1 MVDMKKLQGVFCC
14 ILLFVLFTSFDF
26 SNTGYYIIIDKS
38 KYELSVFDAQG
49 WLATYPVVFG
59 NRDLG
64 DKMMAGD
71 RKTPEG
77 VYTIVSKRIHRK
89 WDRFMMLDY
98 PTKEDYAKFIYRKQR
113 GLIPANAKPGGGIGI
128 HGVWPHEDYTIDQYQ
143 NWTEG
148 CISMKNKDV
157 EELYNIIPVGTK
169 IYIRK

>member
-1 MVDMKKLQGVFCC
+1 MKKLQGAFCC
-14 ILLFVLFTSFDF
+14 ILLFTGFTSFDF
-26 SNTGYYIIIDKS
+26 SNTAYYIIIDKT

-59 NRDLG
+59 SRDLG

-77 VYTIVSKRIHRK
+77 VYTLVSKRLHPK

-98 PTKEDYAKFIYRKQR
+98 PTKDDYTKFVYRKQQ
-113 GLIPANAKPGGGIGI
+113 GLIPVNAKLGGGIGI

-169 IYIRK
+169 IYIRR